1 MPEVF
6 IYVQQEVLV
15 MAHTTPCLAK
25 RKCKAR
31 WWSMTI
37 QARDDKDL
45 CMFLMARPTWSEV
58 PSTTLVRFFY
68 SYMIGDH
75 PIADSSKGCNQYC

>member
-1 MPEVF
+1 
-6 IYVQQEVLV
+6 
-15 MAHTTPCLAK
+15 
-25 RKCKAR
+25 
-31 WWSMTI
+31 MTI

>member
-6 IYVQQEVLV
+6 IYVQQDVLA
-15 MAHTTPCLAK
+15 MAHTTPWLAK
-25 RKCKAR
+25 RKSRAR

-45 CMFLMARPTWSEV
+45 CMSLMARPTKSEE
-58 PSTTLVRFFY
+58 SYTTLVRFFVVT
-68 SYMIGDH
+68 
-75 PIADSSKGCNQYC
+75 